1 MKKKREIYVLY
12 QDAVVCRLLA
22 MTVSETGRTSRVQ
35 FDNGEIADVSSDQ
48 IQMTFDLEPEA

>member
-35 FDNGEIADVSSDQ
+35 FDNGEIADVNSDQ
-48 IQMTFDLEPEA
+48 IRMTFDLEPEA